1 MSVVDFRRV
10 LRLVIL
16 LISVLGLLSLPAVS
30 ETAIAG
36 PYIAHIVEGGPELSK
51 PIQQEIASSGA
62 WSEWVWVRIGPDG
75 SKTSV
80 IARIGAVDD
89 KAPRVL
95 MIRSAHP
102 AARIADKEIVASAAI
117 DSMTW
122 HLIGVVEDG
131 NDLTLYVD
139 GLPAG
144 TSTVSNEPVTPELL
158 LAPTAPT
165 NMRHFSG
172 DIGGLSIASRAFSPA
187 EMMNLFVRRPDFNS
201 QLPEEN
207 AKPWRLQTRQRVGY
221 EAPQPPDSMPH
232 GFPAEKPRAKPLPA
246 PGPTLRAE
254 GKQAWTIANNWR
266 LLSVE
271 DDRIAKSADG
281 PAFST
286 VGFDDASWMLA
297 TVPGTV
303 LTTMIDRGIYPDP
316 DFGLN
321 NLAIPE
327 SLNKHDYWYR
337 VEFPSPKLHNA
348 SRRTLH
354 FAGINY
360 SAEVWLNGVC
370 LGQMRGAFRRGDFDV
385 TSVLRKTGINAL
397 AIRISPPP
405 HPGIPQEQSLKGGPG
420 DNGGAML
427 IDGPTFVATE
437 GWDWVPAIRDRDT
450 GLWQNVSLTESGAI
464 TIGDPQVITRL
475 PLPDNTTANIEIH
488 VPVHNATD
496 VSQHI
501 VLEVAF
507 EGVALRMPAV
517 VHPGNSTLSLLPGQF
532 LKLHLMHPRLWWPN
546 GYGSPEL
553 YHLHL
558 AIVDA
563 KGNISDT
570 HSTTFGIRELSYEL
584 TLFDH
589 SGRLERIEAI
599 PTLTLDKGYDAV
611 DVHHEAMRQTANG
624 WASSISREAEGTSA
638 IREVTNEP
646 EMTDLVIK
654 VNGVRIAVRGG
665 NWGMDDSRKRVSRS
679 RLEPYF
685 RLHREANL
693 NMVRNWVGQDTE
705 ETFFDLADEYGML
718 VWNDF
723 WSSTQNSNAE
733 PGDVSLFMENARDVV
748 RRDRN
753 HPSIAIW
760 CGRNEGVPPPAL
772 NSQMITM
779 LRKEDGTRFYSPSS
793 NVINLRKSGPYSW
806 QDPALYFSKLNRG
819 FSVELGIAS
828 FPTREAFEHTV
839 ASQDRWPVSDAW
851 AYHDWHQSGGGDV
864 HTLIR
869 HMDIQ
874 FGKSESLQDFERRI
888 QMFNYVDH
896 KAIFEG
902 FYQHLWEPNSGRM
915 LWMTHPAWPS
925 TMWQIYSS
933 DYDTQ
938 ASFYAVKKAN
948 APLHIQMDL
957 SDYTVAIVNTTL
969 AARSALQ
976 VVATIYSPQG
986 QVLRQIDGS
995 VSVLA
1000 NSTAAWTRLPLVSI
1014 FNRTPLVFVRL
1025 EMKDQSGN
1033 LLADNIYWT
1042 AREEKDFRDLN
1053 DLALANIQSEAVSG
1067 EDVQSLSGKEK
1078 TFSVK
1083 LTNRGTSPALEL
1095 KLTLLHADGTRVLPA
1110 YYSDNYVSL
1119 MPGEERVVTVNA
1131 PFNSCGPGAL
1141 HFSLHGWNDGETTVA
1156 VGTH

>member
-1 MSVVDFRRV
+1 MSVVDLRRL
-10 LRLVIL
+10 LRVVIL
-16 LISVLGLLSLPAVS
+16 LISTSGFFSLPALS
-30 ETAIAG
+30 ENATAG

-62 WSEWVWVRIGPDG
+62 WSEWTWVRIGLDSPR
-75 SKTSV
+75 TSA
-80 IARIGAVDD
+80 IARIGAPDD
-89 KAPRVL
+89 QAPRVL
-95 MIRSAHP
+95 LLRDAHP
-102 AARIADKEIVASAAI
+102 AVQVADKQIVAPAAL
-117 DSMTW
+117 DPTTW
-122 HLIGVVEDG
+122 HLIGAVEDG
-131 NDLTLYVD
+131 GALTLYVD
-139 GLPAG
+139 GHPAG
-144 TSTVSNEPVTPELL
+144 TSAVSNEPVTPELS
-158 LAPTAPT
+158 LAPTVPAD
-165 NMRHFSG
+165 MRHFSG
-172 DIGGLSIASRAFSPA
+172 DIGGLSIAARAFSPE
-187 EMMNLFVRRPDFNS
+187 EMMSRFVQRPDFS
-201 QLPEEN
+201 AQLPEEN

-221 EAPQPPDSMPH
+221 EAPQSPDTMPH
-232 GFPAEKPRAKPLPA
+232 GFPAEKPRAKSMPA
-246 PGPTLRAE
+246 SEPTLRADGE
-254 GKQAWTIANNWR
+254 RTWTIADNWR
-266 LLSVE
+266 LLSVDNE
-271 DDRIAKSADG
+271 RIARSVNGRALSQ
-281 PAFST
+281 A
-286 VGFDDASWMLA
+286 GFDDASWMPA

-303 LTTMIDRGIYPDP
+303 LTTMIDRGVYPDP

-337 VEFPSPKLHNA
+337 VEFPSPSPYST

-360 SAEVWLNGVC
+360 SAEVWLNGVR
-370 LGQMRGAFRRGDFDV
+370 LGDMRGAFRRGDFDV
-385 TSVLRKTGINAL
+385 TLVLRKTGINAL

-437 GWDWVPAIRDRDT
+437 GWDWIPAIRDRDT
-450 GLWQNVSLTESGAI
+450 GLWQSVSLKESGAV

-475 PLPDNTTANIEIH
+475 PLPDRATANIEIH
-488 VPVHNATD
+488 VPVHNATGA
-496 VSQHI
+496 SQHI
-501 VLEVAF
+501 VLQAAF

-517 VHPGNSTLSLLPGQF
+517 VHPGDSTLSLLPGQF
-532 LKLHLMHPRLWWPN
+532 SQLHLTHPRLWWPN

-563 KGNISDT
+563 KGTISDT
-570 HSTTFGIRELSYEL
+570 HSTTFGIREISYEL
-584 TLFDH
+584 TLFNH
-589 SGRLERIEAI
+589 FGRLERIEAI
-599 PTLTLDKGYDAV
+599 PTLTLGKGYDAV
-611 DVHHEAMRQTANG
+611 DVHHEAMRQTAAG

-646 EMTDLVIK
+646 DMTDLVIK

-665 NWGMDDSRKRVSRS
+665 NWGMDDSRKRASRS

-693 NMVRNWVGQDTE
+693 NMVRNWVGQNTE

-733 PGDVSLFMENARDVV
+733 PGDVSLFIDNARDVV

-779 LRKEDGTRFYSPSS
+779 LREEDGTRFYSPSS
-793 NVINLRKSGPYSW
+793 NAINLRKSGPYSW
-806 QDPALYFSKLNRG
+806 QNPALYFSTLNRG

-839 ASQDRWPVSDAW
+839 ASQDRWPISDAW

-864 HTLIR
+864 HTLMQ
-869 HMDIQ
+869 HMEIE
-874 FGKSESLQDFERRI
+874 FGKPGSFQNFERRI

-896 KAIFEG
+896 QAIFEG
-902 FYQHLWEPNSGRM
+902 FYQHLWQPNSGRM

-969 AARSALQ
+969 VTLSALR
-976 VVATIYSPQG
+976 VAATIYSPQG
-986 QVLRQIDGS
+986 QVLRRIDGS
-995 VSVLA
+995 VSASA
-1000 NSTAAWTRLPLVSI
+1000 NSTAAWTRLPLASI
-1014 FNRTPLVFVRL
+1014 FHLVPLVLVRL
-1025 EMKDQSGN
+1025 EMKDLSGH
-1033 LLADNIYWT
+1033 LLADNFYWV
-1042 AREEKDFRDLN
+1042 AHEEKDFRGLN
-1053 DLALANIQSEAVSG
+1053 DLAPVNVQAEAVSG
-1067 EDVQSLSGKEK
+1067 ENVQSLSGKEK

-1095 KLTLLHADGTRVLPA
+1095 KLTLLRADGSRVLPA

-1119 MPGEERVVTVNA
+1119 MPGEERLITVNA
-1131 PFNSCGPGAL
+1131 PFNACGPGAL
-1141 HFSLHGWNDGETTVA
+1141 HVSLHGWNEEETTA
-1156 VGTH
+1156 EVGTH